1 MSASAGAAREKGT
14 MVRVQLRDIVLARSG
29 DKGNNC
35 DISVFAPDERV
46 YEYLVK
52 VLTPDVVKAHFGHW
66 VQGPVERFEVPNVLA
81 LKFVCREAL
90 GGGASSSLRLDNLGK
105 CFGPGLLRLEIDFP
119 ADLLPGGDDE

>member
-1 MSASAGAAREKGT
+1 MNSGSGTTYEAGAMT
-14 MVRVQLRDIVLARSG
+14 RVKLRDIVLARSG

-35 DISVFAPDERV
+35 DISVFAPNEKV
-46 YEYLVK
+46 YDYLLQ
-52 VLTPDVVKAHFGHW
+52 VLTPEVVKNHFGPW

-81 LKFVCREAL
+81 IKFLCHAAL

-119 ADLLPGGDDE
+119 TDLLPGGDEE